1 MYVCVYIMQA
11 HTAVLHASIFVQRSF
26 PESLPEWGIWHKPQ
40 LETSDQP
47 AVADVSWFY
56 KVIQVSSV

>member
-11 HTAVLHASIFVQRSF
+11 HTALLHASVFIQRSF

-47 AVADVSWFY
+47 AVADVS
-56 KVIQVSSV
+56 